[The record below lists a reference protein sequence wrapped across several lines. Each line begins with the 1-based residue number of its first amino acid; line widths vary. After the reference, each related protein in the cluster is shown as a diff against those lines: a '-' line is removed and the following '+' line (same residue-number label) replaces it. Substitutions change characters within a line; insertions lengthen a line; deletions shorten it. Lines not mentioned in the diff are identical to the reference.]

1 MLKKIGY
8 GLILW
13 VIPYVTAIP
22 LMGLM
27 QTDLIFF
34 KTIMIVE
41 GAIVGGVLSAL
52 YFQGVT
58 SQFLREG
65 LITSAVWITLNWV
78 LDFVALIPF
87 SGHSVPRYFIEIG
100 ARYLAIAA
108 PLMAIGY
115 VLEHK
120 FQEDSKGTA

>member
-34 KTIMIVE
+34 KTIMIV
-41 GAIVGGVLSAL
+41 GGGNRRRRS
-52 YFQGVT
+52 
-58 SQFLREG
+58 LR
-65 LITSAVWITLNWV
+65 TVS
-78 LDFVALIPF
+78 
-87 SGHSVPRYFIEIG
+87 R
-100 ARYLAIAA
+100 
-108 PLMAIGY
+108 
-115 VLEHK
+115 
-120 FQEDSKGTA
+120 

>member
-41 GAIVGGVLSAL
+41 GAIVGGILSAL
-52 YFQGVT
+52 YFLEVT

-65 LITSAVWITLNWV
+65 LITSAVWIVMNWV
-78 LDFVALIPF
+78 LDFVALLPF
-87 SGHSVPRYFIEIG
+87 SGHSIPRYFIEIG
-100 ARYLAIAA
+100 ARYLAIVAS
-108 PLMAIGY
+108 LVAIGY
-115 VLEHK
+115 VLEPKMQQTPQH
-120 FQEDSKGTA
+120 TA